1 MTALSCVE
9 EDVLRCC
16 GSKRFAKE
24 IVSASPFTNLD
35 HALRSACDIWFDK
48 ELVEWNFRYREKFGF
63 VFLICASGRGTTEI
77 LAELKKRYLNRPI
90 VELEIAAQEE
100 MKIIELRLA
109 RLFNSDAG
117 SNIPVTTRLPVS
129 SPTKYSVNF
138 AFNLCFILTSH
149 VLNLKRSKPDSR
161 TLVFPLLHSSFSFK
175 TYRGS

>member
-1 MTALSCVE
+1 MNLVRRRRRMTRGFRGSPGDRSRLSFRLPNDSALQ
-9 EDVLRCC
+9 
-16 GSKRFAKE
+16 
-24 IVSASPFTNLD
+24 
-35 HALRSACDIWFDK
+35 

-129 SPTKYSVNF
+129 SPTK
-138 AFNLCFILTSH
+138 
-149 VLNLKRSKPDSR
+149 
-161 TLVFPLLHSSFSFK
+161 
-175 TYRGS
+175 